1 MKRIFTYSV
10 SLLFTLL
17 SFVQLI
23 RTQPIIAN
31 HSCVDRLQVPT
42 NWIDSARA
50 KLIIAYGHTSHGNQL
65 VRGMEALLAIH
76 GSMYDYNSNG
86 SGGAMIFHDGAMGG
100 DAGYYPG
107 WVNNTRS
114 YLGKANVNGR
124 GTNNPDVNV
133 IMWSWCG
140 QASDKS
146 GQIMIDEY
154 LAPMSQLEREYYS
167 IKFVYMTGHLDGG
180 GVEGDLNINNQ
191 QIRDFCLD
199 SNKILFDFMDI
210 ESYDPD
216 GLVNYME
223 LYANDNCDYD
233 SDGNESL
240 DANWAA
246 NWIAVNTESEM
257 IQEAATIC
265 DDCCDHSQGLNCVM
279 KGRALWW
286 LWARLAGWSG
296 EENTEVESN
305 NICNT
310 FKLLQNYPNPFNPRT
325 VISYSVPAVGTS
337 FMKSIELKI
346 YDILGREI
354 ATLVNE
360 VKNAGNYSVEWDGKN
375 SEGLQV
381 GTGMYFYRLKCENGF
396 IETRK
401 MLLIK

>member
-1 MKRIFTYSV
+1 MKRIFAYSV
-10 SLLFTLL
+10 SLLVTLL
-17 SFVQLI
+17 LFVQLI

-31 HSCVDRLQVPT
+31 HFCIDRLQVPT

-50 KLIIAYGHTSHGNQL
+50 KLNIAYGHTSHGNQL

-76 GSMYDYNSNG
+76 GRMYDYKSDG
-86 SGGAMIFHDGAMGG
+86 SDGAMVFHNGAMGG
-100 DAGYYPG
+100 DAGYYPE

-114 YLGKANVNGR
+114 YLGKANLNGR

-133 IMWSWCG
+133 IIWSWCG

-146 GQIMIDEY
+146 GQTMIDEY

-199 SNKILFDFMDI
+199 SNKVLFDFMDI

-233 SDGNESL
+233 SDGDGRL
-240 DANWAA
+240 DANWAV
-246 NWIAVNTESEM
+246 NWIAANPESE
-257 IQEAATIC
+257 ITLEAATIC
-265 DDCCDHSQGLNCVM
+265 DDCCDHSQGLNCAM

-296 EENTEVESN
+296 DANTEVESIN
-305 NICNT
+305 VCNT
-310 FKLLQNYPNPFNPRT
+310 FKLSQNYPNPFNPKT
-325 VISYSVPAVGTS
+325 VISYKLSV
-337 FMKSIELKI
+337 KSKIVLKI
-346 YDILGREI
+346 YDLLGHEI
-354 ATLVNE
+354 ITLIDGIKPQGE
-360 VKNAGNYSVEWDGKN
+360 HFVEWNAQNYTSGIYLCK
-375 SEGLQV
+375 LQAGSFV
-381 GTGMYFYRLKCENGF
+381 QTQKIVLLK
-396 IETRK
+396 
-401 MLLIK
+401 